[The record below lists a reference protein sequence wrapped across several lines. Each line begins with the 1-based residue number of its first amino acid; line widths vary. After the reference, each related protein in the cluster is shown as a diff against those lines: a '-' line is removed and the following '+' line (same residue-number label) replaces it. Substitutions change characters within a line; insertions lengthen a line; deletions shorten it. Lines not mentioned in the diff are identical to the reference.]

1 MKTSRFYALSCA
13 CALFCAAFSSCKDD
27 KLIINGN
34 LTISE
39 PQTSD
44 GASANGTEVT
54 FEYSGGEIVLPL
66 AMVTNAP
73 EADVTYTY
81 SAKSNADWCVAS
93 IEGDALTLSTEPTA
107 EKTAK
112 TGTVD
117 LAVVCSDETATLT
130 PLTLTVSQNAFVS
143 VFDMVVV
150 KPGTFRFGE
159 GKNKADGT
167 TYAQDYAHDVTL
179 TKGYYIATT
188 VVTQK
193 LYEEIMGK
201 NPSYSKF
208 VGDNYPV
215 NKMTW
220 SEACEFC
227 NKLSEEEGL
236 TPVYTPGETITVSD
250 GWSYMK
256 MQDYKFDP
264 ATAGNGYR
272 LPTEAE
278 WEFAAK
284 GGEEGLKNPTIFA
297 GSDVF
302 DEVGWYTENSKVGTS
317 EALHEVAQKKPNV
330 LGLYDM
336 SGNVSEWCY
345 DWAYKYKDE
354 LQTTDPA
361 TDPVGAPES
370 RNGGKIIRGGYY
382 NGPEYKGKLW
392 DSNYQAGPETRGTTG
407 FRVVRYIK

>member
-13 CALFCAAFSSCKDD
+13 CALFCATFSSCKDD

-39 PQTSD
+39 PQTSE

-54 FEYSGGEIVLPL
+54 FEYSGGQIALPL

-93 IEGDALTLSTEPTA
+93 IEGDVLTLSTEPTA

-130 PLTLTVSQNAFVS
+130 PLTLTVSQNAFAS
-143 VFDMVVV
+143 AFDMVIV

-159 GKNKADGT
+159 SKNKTDGT
-167 TYAQDYAHDVTL
+167 TFARDSAHDVTL
-179 TKGYYIATT
+179 TKSYYIATT

-201 NPSYSKF
+201 NPSYPKF

-215 NKMTW
+215 NNMTW

-227 NKLSEEEGL
+227 NKLSEKEGL
-236 TPVYTPGETITVSD
+236 TPVYTPGEIVTVSD
-250 GWSYMK
+250 GWTNMK

-302 DEVGWYTENSKVGTS
+302 DEVGWYTGNSTVGKS
-317 EALHEVAQKKPNV
+317 EALHEVAQKKPNA

-354 LQTTDPA
+354 LLTTDPE

-370 RNGGKIIRGGYY
+370 RNGGKIIKGGYY
-382 NGPEYKGKLW
+382 SGDEYKGKLW